1 MASNKFRAPAYSA
14 ERPDMFFAALESQFR
29 IHKITEEKHQYSL
42 LINAVNF
49 SDMGEKA
56 STHII
61 KEPDA
66 TPYSVLKA
74 AILETIKPADYNQV
88 RAIMQKEKLGDLKP
102 TEFLAKLFRHA
113 DPDGLKNEMVVADV
127 KDTWLR
133 AMPPEW
139 CNALLTINDLQ
150 EAAKV
155 ADNLKYWRENPVTQ
169 AIYQAATGGAAAPA
183 PVAAT
188 IPVAAVAS
196 SGGFPGVPQVAAAAA
211 MSDSTR
217 LDRLE
222 DMVTKLGMLLMQQ
235 NSGGGGRNNNNN
247 NNDNGQQHNS
257 RSNDRGRNSTW
268 RGRGRSQSPARI
280 NNGLCY
286 YHGKFA
292 DKARRCDSGCL
303 HYNQFMAEKGSAGK
317 ASNFQGR

>member
-1 MASNKFRAPAYSA
+1 
-14 ERPDMFFAALESQFR
+14 MFFAALESQFR
-29 IHKITEEKHQYSL
+29 IHKITDEKHQYSL

-74 AILETIKPADYNQV
+74 AILEAIKPTDYNQV
-88 RAIMQKEKLGDLKP
+88 RAIMQKEKLGNLKP

-169 AIYQAATGGAAAPA
+169 AIYQAATGGAAATA

-188 IPVAAVAS
+188 IPVAAVGSA
-196 SGGFPGVPQVAAAAA
+196 GGLPGVPQVAAATAL
-211 MSDSTR
+211 SDSTR

-222 DMVTKLGMLLMQQ
+222 DMVSKLGMMLLQQ
-235 NSGGGGRNNNNN
+235 NNGGGGHSNNN
-247 NNDNGQQHNS
+247 NGQQHNS
-257 RSNDRGRNSTW
+257 RSNDKGRNAW
-268 RGRGRSQSPARI
+268 RGRGRSQSPGRI
-280 NNGLCY
+280 NNGLCF

-292 DKARRCDSGCL
+292 DKARHCNSGCL
-303 HYNQFMAEKGSAGK
+303 HYNQFMAEKGSSSK
-317 ASNFQGR
+317 SSNYQGR

>member
-1 MASNKFRAPAYSA
+1 
-14 ERPDMFFAALESQFR
+14 
-29 IHKITEEKHQYSL
+29 
-42 LINAVNF
+42 
-49 SDMGEKA
+49 
-56 STHII
+56 
-61 KEPDA
+61 
-66 TPYSVLKA
+66 
-74 AILETIKPADYNQV
+74 
-88 RAIMQKEKLGDLKP
+88 
-102 TEFLAKLFRHA
+102 
-113 DPDGLKNEMVVADV
+113 
-127 KDTWLR
+127 
-133 AMPPEW
+133 
-139 CNALLTINDLQ
+139 
-150 EAAKV
+150 
-155 ADNLKYWRENPVTQ
+155 
-169 AIYQAATGGAAAPA
+169 
-183 PVAAT
+183 
-188 IPVAAVAS
+188 
-196 SGGFPGVPQVAAAAA
+196 

-247 NNDNGQQHNS
+247 NNDNGQQHNG